1 MKIIVFRIAEKEYA
15 LDVLNVIRVVRQR
28 AITTVP
34 EAGDAVEGVI
44 AFCGK
49 VIPLVS
55 MRKKFACSDSGF
67 KPSSR
72 FIISKVKNQTLGII
86 VDSVTDVIKIDDTAI
101 EAPDE
106 VLKDAAYLKGVIKI
120 NQRIILLVDIER
132 LFSQDEESTIRG
144 LHSQVQ
150 IRKK

>member
-28 AITTVP
+28 QITTVP
-34 EAGDAVEGVI
+34 GAGDAVEGVI
-44 AFCGK
+44 AWCGK

-55 MRKKFACSDSGF
+55 MRKKFACSDPGL

-72 FIISKVKNQTLGII
+72 FIISKVKNHNLGII
-86 VDSVTDVIKIDDTAI
+86 VDSVTDVFTIDDVAI

-132 LFSQDEESTIRG
+132 LFSPQEESMIRG
-144 LHSQVQ
+144 VHAQVE